1 MPLPRSPHVVIT
13 GAGSGFGR
21 ALALALSGAPWHA
34 RLVLSDIQEATAA
47 ETAKLA
53 LAAGAKEAKSLVCDV
68 SKLDQVEALAAAA
81 TSAGFGPIDLV
92 VNNAGVSSG
101 GRIGEAPIADWRWTI
116 EIDLFGVIY
125 GCHVFVPIL
134 RKQGHGHVLNMASA
148 AGLIHPPQ
156 MGAYNVAKAGVVALS
171 ETLAAELVQ
180 TKIGVT
186 VLCPT
191 FFQTDI
197 VKSGRFK
204 DEATK
209 QHGQKVID
217 AGKSPESVAKAALTA
232 VAHDR
237 FYCVPMLDG
246 RMAWRVK
253 RVVPQAFSKMVG
265 KAALRRLPPE

>member
-21 ALALALSGAPWHA
+21 ALALALSPLGA
-34 RLVLSDIQEATAA
+34 RLILSDVNEATAA
-47 ETAKLA
+47 ETARMA
-53 LAAGAKEAKSLVCDV
+53 LEKGAKDAKSLVCDV
-68 SKLDQVEALAAAA
+68 SKIEQVEALAAA
-81 TSAGFGPIDLV
+81 SASSGFGPVDLV

-134 RKQGHGHVLNMASA
+134 RKQGHGHVLNVASA
-148 AGLIHPPQ
+148 AGLIHAPQ
-156 MGAYNVAKAGVVALS
+156 MGAYNVSKAGVVALS
-171 ETLAAELVQ
+171 ETLAAELVG

-197 VKSGRFK
+197 VKSGRFQDPK
-204 DEATK
+204 LQE
-209 QHGQKVID
+209 
-217 AGKSPESVAKAALTA
+217 AGKRLVSGGKSADTIARAALA
-232 VAHDR
+232 SVEANDL
-237 FYCVPMLDG
+237 YCVPMQDG
-246 RMAWRVK
+246 RWMWRLK
-253 RVVPQAFSKMVG
+253 RAVPETFAKIVG
-265 KAALRRLPPE
+265 KAGKRQFK